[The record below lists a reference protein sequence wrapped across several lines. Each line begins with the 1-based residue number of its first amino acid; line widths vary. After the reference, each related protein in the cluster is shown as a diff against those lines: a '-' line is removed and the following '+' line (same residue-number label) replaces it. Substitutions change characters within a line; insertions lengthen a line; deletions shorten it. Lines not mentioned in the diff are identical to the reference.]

1 MIVLMQMRMNP
12 LRKTRELNELE
23 LANHPGTR
31 FYYSKIKN
39 WISIA
44 TITLP
49 LGLLIALMFLLT
61 EFYFTIL
68 FLILSILLVSFQISH
83 WCKIRLKNPVFILD
97 NTKLYYIH
105 HNQWYDLNIHSFE
118 NEIASK
124 NNYYLTFCVRDENGK
139 KLFSKNN
146 WVLNDE
152 DRFYKAVRYLKSNY
166 PYEGKL
172 KQ

>member
-1 MIVLMQMRMNP
+1 MRINP
-12 LRKTRELNELE
+12 FCKTTELNELD
-23 LANHPGTR
+23 LANNPGIR
-31 FYYSKIKN
+31 FYYSKVKN

-44 TITLP
+44 IITLP
-49 LGLLIALMFLLT
+49 LGFMIALMFLLT

-68 FLILSILLVSFQISH
+68 FVILSLILVSIQISH
-83 WCKIRLKNPVFILD
+83 LCNILLKNPIFILD

-105 HNQWYDLNIHSFE
+105 HNQWYDLNMHSFE
-118 NEIASK
+118 NEIFSK

-139 KLFSKNN
+139 KLFSENN